1 MFRSL
6 IDYIRRYRHKKLVR
20 PWALSAPI
28 LVLLIALPLLR
39 PLRMADP
46 DLRHISDGEQA
57 RLATVQAIVE
67 NRSLAIDGT
76 NFTTTAQKV
85 EVPDRSGHDRWYSD
99 QPPMMSAMLS
109 PGYWVMRHNGLT
121 FKNNGPTVLYL
132 LTLLG
137 VTIPAACCA
146 GLVYRMG
153 RLFELGRPW
162 RALLAAASVLATG
175 VISYST
181 VLSPHVPAATFLLA
195 SAACLVHLS
204 IAKDRP
210 LTPLWLGASGICAA
224 LAAAIDPSAIPFLIL
239 FPAVIVSLRLSGLRR
254 ATGLLAYAIG
264 AVGPILV
271 HAALTVPVTHDFW
284 QGIGQPTRA
293 TASAGRRDAT
303 DLRDGSEDDED
314 VPASA
319 WQSVGQT
326 LTRLVAAL
334 GGEHGLLSHFPVLVM
349 GVIGGSMIMHRHW
362 PSSAKVLASATVAGA
377 VFLIV
382 AYAVHLKDWR
392 QWRDAMFAARW
403 FIVFSP
409 LLLFW
414 GGAWL
419 RRRHKLAAWAAV
431 GLLLAFSTAVS
442 LIGATGPL
450 PHDGFDRYT
459 AADALGNLLHPPT
472 SPETGPETGV
482 SMADR

>member
-1 MFRSL
+1 MFRYL
-6 IDYIRRYRHKKLVR
+6 NYYVRRYRQKKLVR

-67 NRSLAIDGT
+67 NHSLAIDAT
-76 NFTTTAQKV
+76 NFTTTTQKV
-85 EVPDRSGHDRWYSD
+85 EVADRAGHYRWYSD

-109 PGYWVMRHNGLT
+109 PAYWVMRRNGLT
-121 FKNNGPTVLYL
+121 FQSNAPTVLYL

-137 VTIPAACCA
+137 VTVPAACCA

-153 RLFELGRPW
+153 RLFELRRPW

-181 VLSPHVPAATFLLA
+181 VLTPHVPAATFLLA

-204 IAKDRP
+204 IAKNRP
-210 LTPLWLGASGICAA
+210 ITPIWLGTSGICAA
-224 LAAAIDPSAIPFLIL
+224 LAASIDPSAIPFLIL

-254 ATGLLAYAIG
+254 TGGVLAYAIG
-264 AVGPILV
+264 AIGPILV

-284 QGIGQPTRA
+284 QGIGQPSA
-293 TASAGRRDAT
+293 TASAGRREASDA
-303 DLRDGSEDDED
+303 RDGSEEDDD
-314 VPASA
+314 APASS

-326 LTRLVAAL
+326 LARLTAAL
-334 GGEHGLLSHFPVLVM
+334 GGEHGLLSHFPVLLM

-362 PSSAKVLASATVAGA
+362 PGSAKVLASATVAGA

-382 AYAVHLKDWR
+382 AYTVHLKDWR

-403 FIVFSP
+403 FIVFGP

-414 GGAWL
+414 SGAWL
-419 RRRHKLAAWAAV
+419 RRSHKLLTWVAV
-431 GLLLAFSTAVS
+431 GLLLTFSVAVS

-450 PHDGFDRYT
+450 PRDGFDRYT

-472 SPETGPETGV
+472 TTETITTSV
-482 SMADR
+482 DR

>member
-1 MFRSL
+1 MFSYL
-6 IDYIRRYRHKKLVR
+6 IQYIRRYRHKKLVR

-28 LVLLIALPLLR
+28 LVLLIALPMLRLR
-39 PLRMADP
+39 PWRLADT
-46 DLRHISDGEQA
+46 DTHQVNYDEQA

-67 NRSLAIDGT
+67 HHSLALDAT
-76 NFTTTAQKV
+76 NFTTIPLKI
-85 EVPDRSGHDRWYSD
+85 EVGDRAGRYRWYSD

-109 PGYWVMRHNGLT
+109 PAYWVMWRNGLT
-121 FKNNGPTVLYL
+121 FHNNASAVLYL

-153 RLFELGRPW
+153 RLFELRRPW

-175 VISYST
+175 AISYST
-181 VLSPHVPAATFLLA
+181 VLSPHVPAAAFLLA

-204 IAKDRP
+204 IAKNRP
-210 LTPLWLGASGICAA
+210 ITPLWLGTSGLCAA
-224 LAAAIDPSAIPFLIL
+224 LAAAIDPSAIPFLVL
-239 FPAVIVSLRLSGLRR
+239 FPAVIVSLRLSALRR
-254 ATGLLAYAIG
+254 AAGLLAYGIG
-264 AVGPILV
+264 ALGPILV

-284 QGIGQPTRA
+284 QGIGQPASA
-293 TASAGRRDAT
+293 TASAARRDAI
-303 DLRDGSEDDED
+303 DSRDGSEEDDD
-314 VPASA
+314 AAANTP
-319 WQSVGQT
+319 WQSTVQSLGRIT
-326 LTRLVAAL
+326 AAL
-334 GGEHGLLSHFPVLVM
+334 GGEHGLLSHFPVLLM

-382 AYAVHLKDWR
+382 AYSVHLKDWR
-392 QWRDAMFAARW
+392 HAMFAARW

-419 RRRHKLAAWAAV
+419 RRSHKLATWVVV
-431 GLLLAFSTAVS
+431 GVLLTFSVAVS

-450 PHDGFDRYT
+450 PRDGFERYT
-459 AADALGNLLHPPT
+459 AADALAKLLHPPT
-472 SPETGPETGV
+472 DEAATSL
-482 SMADR
+482 ADR

>member
-1 MFRSL
+1 MFRYL
-6 IDYIRRYRHKKLVR
+6 IHYIRRYRHKKLVR

-46 DLRHISDGEQA
+46 DLRHVSDDEQA

-67 NRSLAIDGT
+67 NHSLAIDAT
-76 NFTTTAQKV
+76 NFTTTTQKI
-85 EVPDRSGHDRWYSD
+85 EVTDRAGRYRWYSE

-109 PGYWVMRHNGLT
+109 PAYYVMRQRGLT
-121 FKNNGPTVLYL
+121 FKSNAPAVLYL

-137 VTIPAACCA
+137 VTVPAACCA

-153 RLFELGRPW
+153 RLFELSRPW

-204 IAKDRP
+204 IAKNRP
-210 LTPLWLGASGICAA
+210 LTPIWLAVSGICAA
-224 LAAAIDPSAIPFLIL
+224 LAAAIDPSAIPFFVL
-239 FPAVIVSLRLSGLRR
+239 FPAVIVSLRLSSLRR
-254 ATGLLAYAIG
+254 LAGLLAYAIG
-264 AVGPILV
+264 AAGPILV

-284 QGIGQPTRA
+284 QGTGAQRA
-293 TASAGRRDAT
+293 SSNASSGHREASDSRDA
-303 DLRDGSEDDED
+303 SEEDDD
-314 VPASA
+314 VAPSS
-319 WQSVGQT
+319 WQSAAQV
-326 LTRLVAAL
+326 LARLAAAL
-334 GGEHGLLSHFPVLVM
+334 GGEHGLLSHFPVLLM
-349 GVIGGSMIMHRHW
+349 GVVGGSMIMHRHW

-382 AYAVHLKDWR
+382 AYSVHLKDWR

-403 FIVFSP
+403 FIVFGP

-414 GGAWL
+414 AGAWL
-419 RRRHKLAAWAAV
+419 RRSHKLVSWVAV
-431 GLLLAFSTAVS
+431 GILLTFSVAVS

-450 PHDGFDRYT
+450 PRDGFDRYT
-459 AADALGNLLHPPT
+459 AAGALGNLLHPPT
-472 SPETGPETGV
+472 TTETATTLV
-482 SMADR
+482 DR

>member
-1 MFRSL
+1 MFRHL
-6 IDYIRRYRHKKLVR
+6 IDYICRYRQKKLVR

-67 NRSLAIDGT
+67 NHSLAIDAT
-76 NFTTTAQKV
+76 NFTTTAQKI
-85 EVPDRSGHDRWYSD
+85 EVADRAGRYRWYSD

-109 PGYWVMRHNGLT
+109 PAYWVMRHNGLT
-121 FKNNGPTVLYL
+121 LQCNAPTVLYL

-153 RLFELGRPW
+153 RLFELRRPW

-175 VISYST
+175 AISYST
-181 VLSPHVPAATFLLA
+181 VLSPHVPAAAFLLA

-204 IAKDRP
+204 IAKNRP
-210 LTPLWLGASGICAA
+210 ITPLWLGTSGVCAA

-254 ATGLLAYAIG
+254 AAGLLAYAIG

-284 QGIGQPTRA
+284 QGIGQP
-293 TASAGRRDAT
+293 ASANASSARRDAF
-303 DLRDGSEDDED
+303 DSRDGSEEDDD
-314 VPASA
+314 VTASS
-319 WQSVGQT
+319 WQQSVGQT
-326 LTRLVAAL
+326 LGRLTSAL
-334 GGEHGLLSHFPVLVM
+334 AGEHGLLSHFPVLLM

-382 AYAVHLKDWR
+382 AYSVHLKDWR

-409 LLLFW
+409 LMLFW
-414 GGAWL
+414 AGAWL
-419 RRRHKLAAWAAV
+419 RRSHKMMTWVAV
-431 GLLLAFSTAVS
+431 GILLTFSVAVS

-450 PHDGFDRYT
+450 PRDGFERYT

-472 SPETGPETGV
+472 TTETAT

>member
-1 MFRSL
+1 MSRYL
-6 IDYIRRYRHKKLVR
+6 IHYIRRYRRKKLVR

-39 PLRMADP
+39 PLRVADP
-46 DLRHISDGEQA
+46 DLRHISDNEQA

-67 NRSLAIDGT
+67 NHSLAIDAT

-85 EVPDRSGHDRWYSD
+85 EVTDRSGRYRWYSD

-109 PGYWVMRHNGLT
+109 PAYWVMRHNGLT
-121 FKNNGPTVLYL
+121 FQNNAPAVLYL

-137 VTIPAACCA
+137 VTVPAACCA

-153 RLFELGRPW
+153 RLFELRRPW

-181 VLSPHVPAATFLLA
+181 VLCPHVPAATFLLA

-210 LTPLWLGASGICAA
+210 LTPVWLAASGICAA
-224 LAAAIDPSAIPFLIL
+224 LAAAIDPSAIPFLVL
-239 FPAVIVSLRLSGLRR
+239 FPAVIVSLRLSGLGRV
-254 ATGLLAYAIG
+254 AGLLAYAIG
-264 AVGPILV
+264 AAGPILM
-271 HAALTVPVTHDFW
+271 HAALTVPITHDFW
-284 QGIGQPTRA
+284 QGTGAPLRS
-293 TASAGRRDAT
+293 SAAGSPHDST
-303 DLRDGSEDDED
+303 ESRDGSEEDDD
-314 VPASA
+314 VAPNS
-319 WQSVGQT
+319 WQSAGQT
-326 LTRLVAAL
+326 MGRVAAAL
-334 GGEHGLLSHFPVLVM
+334 GGEHGLLSHFPVLLM
-349 GVIGGSMIMHRHW
+349 GIIGGSMIMHRHW
-362 PSSAKVLASATVAGA
+362 PSSAKVLASTTVAGA

-382 AYAVHLKDWR
+382 AYSVHLKDWH

-403 FIVFSP
+403 FIVFGP

-419 RRRHKLAAWAAV
+419 RRSHKPVMWVAV
-431 GLLLAFSTAVS
+431 GILLTFSVVVS
-442 LIGATGPL
+442 IIGATGPL
-450 PHDGFDRYT
+450 PRDGFDRYT
-459 AADALGNLLHPPT
+459 AVDALGNLLHPQSTTETVT
-472 SPETGPETGV
+472 SI
-482 SMADR
+482 ADR